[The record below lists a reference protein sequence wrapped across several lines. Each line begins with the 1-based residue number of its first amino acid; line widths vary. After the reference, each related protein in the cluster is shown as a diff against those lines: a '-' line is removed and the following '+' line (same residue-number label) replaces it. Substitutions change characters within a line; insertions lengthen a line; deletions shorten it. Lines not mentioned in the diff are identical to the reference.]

1 MTARDA
7 IEIRPIRPD
16 DRSAVLDLLSASLH
30 WVPNELF
37 DRFFTWK
44 HEQNPFGRSPAW
56 VACDRDRLVGFR
68 TFLRWELDHP
78 DGRVRSAVRAVDTAT
93 HPDYQGRG
101 VFRRL
106 TLHAIRDL
114 ERDGVDFVFN
124 TPNEQS
130 RPGYLAMGWNDVGHL
145 PVAVRARG
153 PRGAIAMLRSRVPA
167 ERWSLE
173 TQAGLPA
180 SELLDDPG
188 TADLLAHLSPAT
200 ALRTRRNADYLRWR
214 YGFDALG
221 YRALAADGEPARGL
235 AVFRLRRRGAATE
248 AALVELLVPHGAP
261 EVARS
266 LRRDVARV
274 SAADYVIRI
283 GGPAVET
290 TGFVRLPRQGP
301 ILTWR
306 AVCATGPA
314 PGVGSWD
321 LALGDVEL
329 L

>member
-7 IEIRPIRPD
+7 VEVRPSHPD
-16 DRSAVLDLLSASLH
+16 DRSGVLDLLSASLQ

-37 DRFFTWK
+37 DRFFSWK
-44 HEQNPFGRSPAW
+44 HEQNPFGESPAW
-56 VACDRDRLVGFR
+56 VACDRGRIVGFR
-68 TFLRWELDHP
+68 TFMRWELDHP
-78 DGRVRSAVRAVDTAT
+78 DGRVRRAVRAVDTAT

-101 VFRRL
+101 IFRRL
-106 TLHAIRDL
+106 TLHAIEDL
-114 ERDGVDFVFN
+114 AREGVDFVFN

-130 RPGYLAMGWNDVGHL
+130 RPGYLAMGWESVGHL
-145 PVAVRARG
+145 PVAIRPRG
-153 PRGAIAMLRSRVPA
+153 PRGALAMLRSRVPA

-173 TQAGLPA
+173 TRVGSPA
-180 SELLDDPG
+180 SDVLEDPG
-188 TADLLAHLSPAT
+188 TADLLAHLSPTT
-200 ALRTRRNADYLRWR
+200 ALRTRRSTEYMRWR

-235 AVFRLRRRGAATE
+235 AVFRLRRRGTATE
-248 AALVELLVPHGAP
+248 VALVEVLVPQGAH

-274 SAADYVIRI
+274 SDADYVIRL

-290 TGFVRLPRQGP
+290 TGYVRLPHQGP

-314 PGVGSWD
+314 PGLGAWD
-321 LALGDVEL
+321 LALGDIEL